1 MEIKSKFNVGEI
13 VFTECSDNK
22 IVSYIVTD
30 IQSYSNTDGFT
41 YELLR
46 CDEYKEAV
54 KKKKTLSDIRT
65 DHFNR
70 NPFEYIR
77 EKYLY
82 SSKLDFIKEKQELAD
97 KADKEKYSMLDYP
110 SFSDYF
116 YKEKENELSE

>member
-30 IQSYSNTDGFT
+30 IQSYSKTDGFT
-41 YELLR
+41 YELFR

-54 KKKKTLSDIRT
+54 KKKKTLSDVRT

-82 SSKLDFIKEKQELAD
+82 SSKWDFIKEKQELAD

>member
-1 MEIKSKFNVGEI
+1 MEIKSKFNIGEV

-22 IVSYIVTD
+22 IISYIVID
-30 IQSYSNTDGFT
+30 IQSYSKTDGFT
-41 YELLR
+41 YALFR

-54 KKKKTLSDIRT
+54 KKKKTLSDVRT

-82 SSKLDFIKEKQELAD
+82 SSKWDFIKEKQELAD
-97 KADKEKYSMLDYP
+97 QADKEKYSMLDYP
-110 SFSDYF
+110 LFSDYF
-116 YKEKENELSE
+116 YKEESEVKNE